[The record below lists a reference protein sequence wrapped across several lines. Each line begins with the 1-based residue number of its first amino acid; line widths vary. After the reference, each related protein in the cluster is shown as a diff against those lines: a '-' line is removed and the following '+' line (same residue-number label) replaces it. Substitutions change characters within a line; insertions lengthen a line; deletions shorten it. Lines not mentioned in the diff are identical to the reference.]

1 MSIVFENV
9 KDLDLKETLDC
20 GQCFRWKE
28 LEDGSFFGV
37 VRGRAARA
45 YMDGG
50 SLILDGADEADREMW
65 FDYFDLGLD
74 YGAVRE
80 QLSRVHPVMAE
91 AARFA
96 PGIRILRQEPFE
108 ALISFIISQN
118 NNIKRISGIVERLCE
133 GFGEPIR
140 MGEACSSRTEACPD
154 ISGEDV
160 YYRFPTAERLSA
172 LTPDDLAP
180 IRAGFRHRY
189 IIDGAQKVCGSEI
202 DLEALR
208 DIPYDDAKRE
218 LMKITGVGVKV
229 ADCTLLYGLHRL
241 DGFPLDVW
249 MKRAM
254 AVLFDGMDPSEF
266 GEYAGIAQQYI
277 FHYSRMNP
285 GLFE

>member
-1 MSIVFENV
+1 MSVVFENIS
-9 KDLDLKETLDC
+9 DLALRETLDC

-28 LEDGSFFGV
+28 NDDGSFSGL
-37 VRGRAARA
+37 VRSKYARA
-45 YMDGG
+45 RLGNG
-50 SLILDGADEADREMW
+50 SLILDGADEADRDMW

-74 YGAVRE
+74 YGEVRR
-80 QLSRVHPVMAE
+80 QLSEIHPVMAE

-118 NNIKRISGIVERLCE
+118 NNIKRISGIVDRLCE
-133 GFGEPIR
+133 GFGEQI
-140 MGEACSSRTEACPD
+140 GEGLYS
-154 ISGEDV
+154 
-160 YYRFPTAERLSA
+160 FPTAERLAA
-172 LTPDDLAP
+172 LEPDDLAP

-189 IIDGAQKVCGSEI
+189 IIDAARRVSGGEI

-208 DIPYDDAKRE
+208 ELPYDEAKKE

-229 ADCTLLYGLHRL
+229 ADCALLYGLHRL

-254 AVLFDGMDPSEF
+254 AVLFDGMEPSVF

-285 GLFE
+285 DLFD

>member
-1 MSIVFENV
+1 MSVVFENIS
-9 KDLDLKETLDC
+9 DLDLRETLDC

-28 LEDGSFFGV
+28 NDDGSFSGI
-37 VRGRAARA
+37 VRSKYARA
-45 YMDGG
+45 RLGNG
-50 SLILDGADEADREMW
+50 SLILDGADEADRDMW

-74 YGAVRE
+74 YGEVRR
-80 QLSRVHPVMAE
+80 QLSEIHPVMAE

-118 NNIKRISGIVERLCE
+118 NNIKRIAGIVDRLCE
-133 GFGEPIR
+133 GFGERI
-140 MGEACSSRTEACPD
+140 GEGLYS
-154 ISGEDV
+154 
-160 YYRFPTAERLSA
+160 FPTAERLAA
-172 LTPDDLAP
+172 LEPDDLAP

-189 IIDGAQKVCGSEI
+189 IIDAARRVSSGEI

-208 DIPYDDAKRE
+208 DLPYDEAKKE

-229 ADCTLLYGLHRL
+229 ADCALLYGLHRL

-254 AVLFDGMDPSEF
+254 AVLFDGMEPSAF

-285 GLFE
+285 DLFD

>member
-1 MSIVFENV
+1 MSIVFENIR
-9 KDLDLKETLDC
+9 DLDLRETLDC

-28 LEDGSFFGV
+28 LDDGSFFGI
-37 VRGRAARA
+37 VRGRAAKART
-45 YMDGG
+45 DGG
-50 SLILDGADEADREMW
+50 SLILDGADEADRDMW
-65 FDYFDLGLD
+65 YDYFDLGLD
-74 YGAVRE
+74 YGAIRRR
-80 QLSRVHPVMAE
+80 LSEIHPVMAE

-133 GFGEPIR
+133 GFGEPI
-140 MGEACSSRTEACPD
+140 GEGR
-154 ISGEDV
+154 
-160 YYRFPTAERLSA
+160 YKFPTAEKLASLS
-172 LTPDDLAP
+172 PDELAP

-189 IIDGAQKVCGSEI
+189 IIDGARKVADGEI

-208 DIPYDDAKRE
+208 GLPYDDAKKE

-254 AVLFDGMDPSEF
+254 AVLFDGMEPSAF

-277 FHYSRMNP
+277 FHYSRMNAE
-285 GLFE
+285 LFG